1 MQKGGRME
9 ELKLIRPSMDHRQQY
24 QEMMDEWESFGGRLN
39 PGALRRYSNRQQKNV
54 TYEEW
59 LKWIEDDRRA
69 GQDLYFFM
77 QGTAILGAISIRRRC
92 AEVDGHSGYGIRPS
106 QRRKGYAAK
115 MLSMALPIMKGYGIN
130 PVIITCAKDNIGSA
144 KTIRRNGG
152 IYIKDAADED
162 GEIVEIYHIP
172 V

>member
-1 MQKGGRME
+1 ME
-9 ELKLIRPSMDHRQQY
+9 EWKLVRPSMEHKQEY
-24 QEMMDEWESFGGRLN
+24 EEMMDEWEKFGGRLN
-39 PGALRRYSNRQQKNV
+39 PGALRRYSYTRQMYV

-59 LKWIEDDRRA
+59 LEWIQSDRQA

-77 QGTAILGAISIRRRC
+77 ENTHILGAISIRRRC

-106 QRRKGYAAK
+106 ERRKGYAAK

-130 PVIITCAKDNIGSA
+130 PVIITCEKENIGSA
-144 KTIRRNGG
+144 KTIQRNGG
-152 IYIKDAADED
+152 IYIRDAADED
-162 GEIVEIYHIP
+162 GEIVEIYHIS

>member
-1 MQKGGRME
+1 ME
-9 ELKLIRPSMDHRQQY
+9 ELKLVRPSMEHRQQY
-24 QEMMDEWESFGGRLN
+24 EEMMDEWERFGGRLN
-39 PGALRRYSNRQQKNV
+39 PGALRRYSNAQRRNV

-59 LKWIEDDRRA
+59 LQWIEEDRLADR
-69 GQDLYFFM
+69 DLYFLM
-77 QGTAILGAISIRRRC
+77 QGDAILGAISIRLRC

-106 QRRKGYAAK
+106 RRRKGYAAK
-115 MLSMALPIMKGYGIN
+115 MLSMALPIMKGYGIA
-130 PVIITCAKDNIGSA
+130 PVIVTCAKDNIGSA

-152 IYIKDAADED
+152 IYIRDEADED